1 MSYEN
6 AWKEMVNIISNV
18 KDSKIDDDLDTIIIC
33 VELLQ
38 KELNKKEVV

>member
-6 AWKEMVNIISNV
+6 AWNEMVNIISNV